1 MCGTVW
7 LRLLSGP
14 SWARAWHR
22 ACFRGGHPWR
32 RGARGRCRRQRYGDV
47 RLSPSVGATGGVR
60 PRACCVGS
68 GQASCILAVCDQRRP
83 SPTTKLRGLV
93 RPSPLAPCDQL
104 RASLPAPAAPAECD
118 HKTYS
123 ARARRA
129 ALAVT
134 STSSR
139 KHGWGTSPRTNSEI
153 HIDVSHSRQPLVK
166 GERVVRYEVNTV
178 MLNRLTSRAM
188 LQLSCSHWPPPAA
201 ELCAWAD
208 YGGIDS
214 LHVARQRVH
223 HRPAGRWVCCYR
235 QCVRQARGPS
245 PTRKRTR
252 NSRSSNKAS
261 HTQIK
266 ANTTLNHNVAKASC
280 TSALGLG
287 GPRPAASRQRQPS
300 VVPCSPLLV
309 PSTSTH
315 LLSVFPSRVC
325 CALLA
330 PSLAFSRPVPTTLP
344 TD

>member
-1 MCGTVW
+1 M
-7 LRLLSGP
+7 
-14 SWARAWHR
+14 
-22 ACFRGGHPWR
+22 
-32 RGARGRCRRQRYGDV
+32 
-47 RLSPSVGATGGVR
+47 R

-104 RASLPAPAAPAECD
+104 RASVPAPAAPAECD

-139 KHGWGTSPRTNSEI
+139 KHGWGTSPHTNSEI
-153 HIDVSHSRQPLVK
+153 HSDVSHSRQPLVK
-166 GERVVRYEVNTV
+166 GERLVRYEVSTV

-223 HRPAGRWVCCYR
+223 HRPAGRWCAATGSVSGKLEAPLPLEKEQDIR
-235 QCVRQARGPS
+235 EVR
-245 PTRKRTR
+245 TKRR
-252 NSRSSNKAS
+252 
-261 HTQIK
+261 
-266 ANTTLNHNVAKASC
+266 
-280 TSALGLG
+280 
-287 GPRPAASRQRQPS
+287 
-300 VVPCSPLLV
+300 
-309 PSTSTH
+309 TH
-315 LLSVFPSRVC
+315 K
-325 CALLA
+325 
-330 PSLAFSRPVPTTLP
+330 
-344 TD
+344 